1 MAKDILMAISQK
13 QLEANRRNASRSTG
27 PKTEQGKAVASRN
40 AITHGLATSDI
51 VINSPHLKEDA
62 QQYEH
67 LLKSLFEELR
77 PEGVLQQH
85 LVVKIANCLWRY
97 RRVINAETA
106 QISNQLK
113 TTADYNRFFALVCAE
128 SDEPDDYDEPDDSD
142 DPDDD
147 TDYSDDS
154 DNTDE
159 DDNPDDP
166 DESLHQSENL
176 SAQLIPTG
184 SFRLNLMQYEMRLD
198 KQLARAY
205 KLLYHLQLIDE
216 SKRLSTHISEPKN

>member
-1 MAKDILMAISQK
+1 MAVSQK
-13 QLEANRRNASRSTG
+13 QLEANRRNASRSAG

-40 AITHGLATSDI
+40 AVTHGLATSDI

-85 LVVKIANCLWRY
+85 LVVKIANSLWRY

-113 TTADYNRFFALVCAE
+113 TTADYNRFYALECAE
-128 SDEPDDYDEPDDSD
+128 SDEPDDYDDSNEYD

-147 TDYSDDS
+147 PDSSDDS
-154 DNTDE
+154 D
-159 DDNPDDP
+159 DNPDEP
-166 DESLHQSENL
+166 LHQSENL

-216 SKRLSTHISEPKN
+216 SKRLSTHIAEPKN

>member
-13 QLEANRRNASRSTG
+13 QLEANRRNAIRSTG
-27 PKTEQGKAVASRN
+27 PKTEQGKAIASRN
-40 AITHGLATSDI
+40 AVTHGLATSDI

-113 TTADYNRFFALVCAE
+113 TTADYNRFYALECAE
-128 SDEPDDYDEPDDSD
+128 SDEPDDYDDSDDTVDDDTDSSDDSD
-142 DPDDD
+142 DTVD
-147 TDYSDDS
+147 
-154 DNTDE
+154 
-159 DDNPDDP
+159 DDNPDESK
-166 DESLHQSENL
+166 ESLNQSENL
-176 SAQLIPTG
+176 SAQLIPAG

-216 SKRLSTHISEPKN
+216 SKRLSTHIAEPKN